1 MARII
6 TINANGIILVG
17 LKKLIIAVITAD
29 PATLLKLNSA
39 EALAKLL
46 LIEDIARAETLKK
59 TKPLAR
65 RSDLKPQK
73 LNSRQ

>member
-6 TINANGIILVG
+6 IINANGIILVG

-46 LIEDIARAETLKK
+46 LIEDIARAEAFAK
-59 TKPLAR
+59 TKPLAKKIR
-65 RSDLKPQK
+65 PKTPK
-73 LNSRQ
+73 N